1 MKLMKLIYGCLN
13 KPSKIIFLPGVQTT
27 GKPRKFCNL
36 NTKAQGQDAGRG
48 DSGC

>member
-1 MKLMKLIYGCLN
+1 MELSKLIYRRLN

-27 GKPRKFCNL
+27 GRPCKFCNL
-36 NTKAQGQDAGRG
+36 NTKAQGQDAGGG